1 MFENILVR
9 RCWLAFRSNRIFEIF
24 QANCFQL
31 SIKIFHRA
39 RRLEIN
45 PPAWVAAITTGVRAL
60 HFTNLQLLQK
70 FDKLDDR
77 WHVFNLTG
85 PTSALD
91 SLVAAVVSVE
101 RGILT
106 EDIYLHKS
114 AVTITFFVSVASP
127 PLLYTR
133 HLIKRQISGT
143 SRVHTLH

>member
-1 MFENILVR
+1 LKTFSSDVVGWHFVR
-9 RCWLAFRSNRIFEIF
+9 IAYSRFSRQIVFNF
-24 QANCFQL
+24 

-101 RGILT
+101 HGILT
-106 EDIYLHKS
+106 EDIFYLHK
-114 AVTITFFVSVASP
+114 
-127 PLLYTR
+127 R
-133 HLIKRQISGT
+133 R
-143 SRVHTLH
+143 

>member
-1 MFENILVR
+1 
-9 RCWLAFRSNRIFEIF
+9 
-24 QANCFQL
+24 
-31 SIKIFHRA
+31 
-39 RRLEIN
+39 LEIN

-91 SLVAAVVSVE
+91 SLVAAVE

-114 AVTITFFVSVASP
+114 AVTINFLFRSRHHR
-127 PLLYTR
+127 YFTR
-133 HLIKRQISGT
+133 GI
-143 SRVHTLH
+143 

>member
-101 RGILT
+101 HDILT
-106 EDIYLHKS
+106 EDIFLFAQA
-114 AVTITFFVSVASP
+114 AVTITINFLFRSRHHR
-127 PLLYTR
+127 YFTR
-133 HLIKRQISGT
+133 GI
-143 SRVHTLH
+143 